1 MVLEESYYFAVC
13 GIFVIFVIM
22 PISSHGMCVSYI
34 YFIERKKKNIIR
46 IRMKKKKGIEI
57 KIRKKLI
64 K

>member
-1 MVLEESYYFAVC
+1 
-13 GIFVIFVIM
+13 
-22 PISSHGMCVSYI
+22 MCELYI

-64 K
+64 KSVSYEDPFLLPSNLF

>member
-1 MVLEESYYFAVC
+1 
-13 GIFVIFVIM
+13 
-22 PISSHGMCVSYI
+22 MCELYI

-64 K
+64 KRISYEDPFLLPSNLFRTLLLIQMRY

>member
-1 MVLEESYYFAVC
+1 
-13 GIFVIFVIM
+13 M

-64 K
+64 KSIS

>member
-1 MVLEESYYFAVC
+1 
-13 GIFVIFVIM
+13 M

-34 YFIERKKKNIIR
+34 IYFIIERKKKNIIR

-64 K
+64 KSISNEDPFLLPSNLF